1 MRFRLITVALL
12 LFGNQ
17 AAFAHHS
24 YAAEFDRDS
33 PITIEGV
40 VTEVWFKS
48 PHVRYYIK
56 VTDEDGKFTFKC
68 FECLGH
74 CSTAPMML
82 VDEEKYEN
90 LTPESLDKVLE
101 ALS

>member
-1 MRFRLITVALL
+1 MSLTDIFSSWGKSIYCSTVSISGTIPNL
-12 LFGNQ
+12 LF
-17 AAFAHHS
+17 AKHCKDH
-24 YAAEFDRDS
+24 
-33 PITIEGV
+33 IERKYGV
-40 VTEVWFKS
+40 KNGETS
-48 PHVRYYIK
+48 
-56 VTDEDGKFTFKC
+56 EDGAFTLVC

-90 LTPESLDKVLE
+90 LTPESLDEVLG